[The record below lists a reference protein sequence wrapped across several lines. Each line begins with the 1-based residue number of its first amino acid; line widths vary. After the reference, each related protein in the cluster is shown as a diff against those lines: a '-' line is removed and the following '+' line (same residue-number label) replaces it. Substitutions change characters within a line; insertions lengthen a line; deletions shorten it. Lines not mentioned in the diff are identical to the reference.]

1 MQTEEWSHRPMDLAV
16 DSDMRRGPCTNWWS
30 MQGSTQ
36 GSLLN
41 VSYMTSWIDLM
52 AVIEVSLKY
61 RRGDL
66 H

>member
-1 MQTEEWSHRPMDLAV
+1 MDLAV